1 MGRLF
6 WKFFIAIWVAQLLGT
21 MSVMFMVETIHRKE
35 EAGRPRAAAD
45 RSVNILV
52 DSAAATLRYG
62 GINALQMM
70 VEDMAKQTVIVVD
83 ENYRELFG
91 RPVDPAALQSALD
104 KNQQGQNTDSVRQV
118 ILPDGHKYLLFI
130 QNAVQNSIQNTIA
143 PLPPHGAKLLPIEPF
158 LAHLVASLI
167 VAALLAHYLSRP
179 IRSLRSAI
187 RAMASGQ
194 LQVAVADAVERRKD
208 EFADLLRE
216 FDHMAGRVASLVE
229 GQRQL
234 FHDVSHELRSPL
246 ARMQVAI
253 GLAKQQPKKAEK
265 LLERIDGE
273 IIRIDRLIGELLA
286 FSRLEVTE
294 IKMTDEEFSIDELL
308 TEIVENARF
317 EGKAKG
323 QKVHYSSDSG
333 VSING
338 NSELM
343 HRAIENVV
351 RNAIEHTPSDSMIS
365 VEARM
370 ASEPGLLRIAVCDT
384 GPGVPGTEINND
396 INSLFHGTRSGRSEE
411 GHGLGLSISKRI
423 IEAHH
428 GEIRFQNL
436 AKGGLCV
443 VILLPVSHDGRN
455 EITG

>member
-21 MSVMFMVETIHRKE
+21 MSVMFIVEAIYRME
-35 EAGRPRAAAD
+35 EAAQPRVTSD
-45 RSVNILV
+45 RSANFLI

-62 GINALQMM
+62 GTKALQIM
-70 VEDMAKQTVIVVD
+70 VEDTAKQTLIVVD
-83 ENYRELFG
+83 ENYRDIFD
-91 RPVDPAALQSALD
+91 RPVDPAALQWAVE
-104 KNQQGQNTDSVRQV
+104 KNQQGQNTESVRHV
-118 ILPDGHKYLLFI
+118 ILPDGHTYLLFT
-130 QNAVQNSIQNTIA
+130 QDAVQTSIKNNGA
-143 PLPPHGAKLLPIEPF
+143 PLPPHGAKLLPIEPL

-187 RAMASGQ
+187 GAMASGQ

-208 EFADLLRE
+208 ELADLLRD
-216 FDHMAGRVASLVE
+216 FDHMAGRVASLVD

-253 GLAKQQPKKAEK
+253 GLAKQQPEK
-265 LLERIDGE
+265 VEQLLERIDCE
-273 IIRIDRLIGELLA
+273 IIRTDRLIGELLA
-286 FSRLEVTE
+286 VSRLAVTE
-294 IKMTDEEFSIDELL
+294 IKMTDEAFSVDELL
-308 TEIVENARF
+308 AEIVENARF

-323 QKVHYSSDSG
+323 QKIHYSGATG

-338 NSELM
+338 SPELM

-351 RNAIEHTPSDSMIS
+351 RNAIEHTPSDCTIS

-370 ASEPGLLRIAVCDT
+370 ESERSRLRIAVSDT
-384 GPGVPGTEINND
+384 GPGLPDTEINRNID
-396 INSLFHGTRSGRSEE
+396 SLFCGTRSGRSGD
-411 GHGLGLSISKRI
+411 GHGLGLSISKHI
-423 IEAHH
+423 IDAHH
-428 GEIRFQNL
+428 GEIRMQNL

-443 VILLPVSHDGRN
+443 VIVLPVSHGRM
-455 EITG
+455 